1 MSVIRYCPHC
11 GSEVFYDG
19 DICMNCGGTLEGPD
33 PRGSDTPTQAIPRRM
48 QPASS
53 YDAQEQPTRPISRR
67 EYIQQAQM
75 AAINGSADLAA
86 LAASA
91 HSVIPHAKTRPG
103 AAQSAVGTV
112 DGVHSDVASGNTQE
126 GARESGQ
133 SSARTGQGRSVSGE
147 ASTSATE
154 PVQTEAAKKDYHFAL
169 DWASDTWG
177 IPSLPEGI
185 WSLNA
190 DNAEEQSTTSLQQQ
204 SDHQSVA
211 QSPDEADNAADEVS
225 DAERTNRTDEADA
238 SDDNDMPGT
247 SDTPNTVL
255 DLNDDDTEGG
265 EEPAAQ
271 SEAGTKPQ
279 TVQTPD
285 LAGNPDTAEASEQ
298 SQATEQPEI
307 TEQPEVSEQ
316 PEESE
321 VMEYSRVSGTSEQP
335 QSSQSTEAMET
346 EQTAEN
352 RKISPDSGH
361 TPDDEESSS
370 PVSAQ
375 YPSIEQVSAAQ
386 PAQPDD
392 ALTSDERVETP
403 SVATTFDASSDVSYS
418 DTQAPDT
425 QESDGDEPTQVIDR
439 DAIGTETGPLPYN
452 IPPAEMT
459 ERTAAIYESTNEFP
473 FAFEQSGEGE
483 AREEEPLPPDEAD
496 TTGQLPVT
504 EGPAG
509 DNEAT
514 VAIPADANQPAY
526 RPNGEAPQTNR
537 NAANSRV
544 KAARP
549 AESPATGKATTPART
564 AIIIV
569 VVVALLVCA
578 GIVFALTRHHGT
590 SATQPSANATASASA
605 PASPSADASA
615 SASSSSP
622 SAAATPSPAGVY
634 TNDAMGYRV
643 SIPDGYVWH
652 EETDNGATRTFTDD
666 SIGMTIKV
674 SGASNT
680 TGATVSSEYSA
691 CASGH
696 SVSYHLLSGDIMVC
710 SYAENGTITYVK
722 EIVTQ
727 QSILTLRFDYAQSAQ
742 EKGSAVIDEVFP
754 TFVSTR

>member
-1 MSVIRYCPHC
+1 
-11 GSEVFYDG
+11 
-19 DICMNCGGTLEGPD
+19 
-33 PRGSDTPTQAIPRRM
+33 
-48 QPASS
+48 
-53 YDAQEQPTRPISRR
+53 
-67 EYIQQAQM
+67 M

-103 AAQSAVGTV
+103 AAQSAIGTV
-112 DGVHSDVASGNTQE
+112 DGVHSDVASGNAQE
-126 GARESGQ
+126 GAHESGQ

-147 ASTSATE
+147 TGTSATE
-154 PVQTEAAKKDYHFAL
+154 PAQTETAKKDYHFAL

-190 DNAEEQSTTSLQQQ
+190 DNAEGQSATSSQQQ
-204 SDHQSVA
+204 SDHQPVA
-211 QSPDEADNAADEVS
+211 QSPNGADNAADDVS
-225 DAERTNRTDEADA
+225 E
-238 SDDNDMPGT
+238 SSGDNDIPGT
-247 SDTPNTVL
+247 GDTPDTVQ
-255 DLNDDDTEGG
+255 DLNDDDTGGG

-271 SEAGTKPQ
+271 DSADTNPQ

-285 LAGNPDTAEASEQ
+285 VAGNPDTAEASEQ

-307 TEQPEVSEQ
+307 TEQPEASEQ

-321 VMEYSRVSGTSEQP
+321 VIENSKVSGTSEQP
-335 QSSQSTEAMET
+335 QSPQSTEAMEIA
-346 EQTAEN
+346 QAAQD

-375 YPSIEQVSAAQ
+375 HPPIEQASAVQAV
-386 PAQPDD
+386 QPDGVRP
-392 ALTSDERVETP
+392 SDERVETP
-403 SVATTFDASSDVSYS
+403 SDAPSFAVSSDVPSPDMRES
-418 DTQAPDT
+418 DMRESGTQAPDT
-425 QESDGDEPTQVIDR
+425 QGPDSDEPTQVIDR

-459 ERTAAIYESTNEFP
+459 EHTAAIYESTNEFP

-483 AREEEPLPPDEAD
+483 ARAEEPLPSDKAD

-504 EGPAG
+504 EEPTG
-509 DNEAT
+509 DNEAA
-514 VAIPADANQPAY
+514 VAIPADANRPAY

-537 NAANSRV
+537 NAASSRV

-549 AESPATGKATTPART
+549 VESPAAGKTATPVRAT
-564 AIIIV
+564 IIIV

-590 SATQPSANATASASA
+590 SATQPTASATASASA
-605 PASPSADASA
+605 PASSSAGASA

-634 TNDAMGYRV
+634 TNDAIGYRV

-742 EKGSAVIDEVFP
+742 EKGAAVIDEVFP
-754 TFVSTR
+754 TFVSTC

>member
-1 MSVIRYCPHC
+1 
-11 GSEVFYDG
+11 
-19 DICMNCGGTLEGPD
+19 MNCGGTLEGPD

-86 LAASA
+86 LAAST
-91 HSVIPHAKTRPG
+91 HSVIPHAKMRPG

-112 DGVHSDVASGNTQE
+112 DGVHSDAASGNAQ
-126 GARESGQ
+126 GDARENGQ
-133 SSARTGQGRSVSGE
+133 SSDRVGQRLSASGE
-147 ASTSATE
+147 VDTSATE
-154 PVQTEAAKKDYHFAL
+154 PAQTETAKKDYHFAL

-190 DNAEEQSTTSLQQQ
+190 DNDEEQSTTSSQQQ
-204 SDHQSVA
+204 SDHQPAA
-211 QSPDEADNAADEVS
+211 QSPDEADNAADDVS
-225 DAERTNRTDEADA
+225 DTERTNRTDEADV
-238 SDDNDMPGT
+238 SGSNDIPGT
-247 SDTPNTVL
+247 GDTANTVQ
-255 DLNDDDTEGG
+255 DLNDDHTEGG

-271 SEAGTKPQ
+271 SEADTNPQ
-279 TVQTPD
+279 TVQTTD
-285 LAGNPDTAEASEQ
+285 LAGNPDTAEAPEQ

-307 TEQPEVSEQ
+307 TEQPEQ
-316 PEESE
+316 PEAVESSE
-321 VMEYSRVSGTSEQP
+321 ASRTTEQP
-335 QSSQSTEAMET
+335 QPQATATIETVQT

-352 RKISPDSGH
+352 RRISLDSGH

-375 YPSIEQVSAAQ
+375 HPPIEQASAAQ
-386 PAQPDD
+386 SAQPDG
-392 ALTSDERVETP
+392 ARPSDERVETP
-403 SVATTFDASSDVSYS
+403 SDAPSFDASSDVPYS

-425 QESDGDEPTQVIDR
+425 QAPDTQESGSDEPTQVIDR

-459 ERTAAIYESTNEFP
+459 EHTAAIYESTNEFP

-483 AREEEPLPPDEAD
+483 ERAEEPLPSDEAD

-504 EGPAG
+504 EKPTD

-514 VAIPADANQPAY
+514 VAIPTDADQPAY

-537 NAANSRV
+537 NAASSRV
-544 KAARP
+544 KAAHP
-549 AESPATGKATTPART
+549 AESPVAGKTATPART
-564 AIIIV
+564 TIIIV
-569 VVVALLVCA
+569 VVVALLVCV
-578 GIVFALTRHHGT
+578 GIVFALTHHHGT

-605 PASPSADASA
+605 PASPSAGASA
-615 SASSSSP
+615 SASSSSSP

>member
-75 AAINGSADLAA
+75 AAITGSADLAA

-112 DGVHSDVASGNTQE
+112 DGAHSDAASGNAQ
-126 GARESGQ
+126 GDARENGQ
-133 SSARTGQGRSVSGE
+133 SSDRAGQGLSASGE
-147 ASTSATE
+147 VDTSAAE
-154 PVQTEAAKKDYHFAL
+154 PAQTEAAKKDYHFAL

-190 DNAEEQSTTSLQQQ
+190 DNAEGQSATSSQQQ
-204 SDHQSVA
+204 SDHQPVA
-211 QSPDEADNAADEVS
+211 QSPNGADNAADDVS
-225 DAERTNRTDEADA
+225 E
-238 SDDNDMPGT
+238 SSGDNDIPGT
-247 SDTPNTVL
+247 GDTPDTVQ
-255 DLNDDDTEGG
+255 DLNDDDTGGG

-271 SEAGTKPQ
+271 DSADTNPQ

-285 LAGNPDTAEASEQ
+285 VAGNPDTAEASEQ

-307 TEQPEVSEQ
+307 TEQPEASEQ

-321 VMEYSRVSGTSEQP
+321 VIENSKVSGTSEQP
-335 QSSQSTEAMET
+335 QSPQSTEAMEIA
-346 EQTAEN
+346 QAAQD

-375 YPSIEQVSAAQ
+375 HPPIEQASAV
-386 PAQPDD
+386 QPDD
-392 ALTSDERVETP
+392 VRPSDERVETP
-403 SVATTFDASSDVSYS
+403 SDAPSFDASSDVPYS

-425 QESDGDEPTQVIDR
+425 QESGSDEPTQVIDR

-483 AREEEPLPPDEAD
+483 ARAEEPLPTDEAD
-496 TTGQLPVT
+496 TTGQLPVN
-504 EGPAG
+504 EGPTC

-537 NAANSRV
+537 NAASSRV

-549 AESPATGKATTPART
+549 AESPAAGKATTPART

-590 SATQPSANATASASA
+590 SAIQPSANATASASA
-605 PASPSADASA
+605 SASSSAGASA

-691 CASGH
+691 CASGR

-742 EKGSAVIDEVFP
+742 EKGAAVIDEVFP

>member
-112 DGVHSDVASGNTQE
+112 DGAHSDAASGNAQGDT
-126 GARESGQ
+126 RENGQ
-133 SSARTGQGRSVSGE
+133 SSDRAGQGLSASGE
-147 ASTSATE
+147 VDTSAAE
-154 PVQTEAAKKDYHFAL
+154 PAQTEAAKKDYHFAL

-185 WSLNA
+185 WSLNT
-190 DNAEEQSTTSLQQQ
+190 DNAEEQSTTSSQQQ
-204 SDHQSVA
+204 SDHQPVA
-211 QSPDEADNAADEVS
+211 QSPDEADNVADEVS

-247 SDTPNTVL
+247 SDTANTVQ
-255 DLNDDDTEGG
+255 DLNDDDTEGE

-271 SEAGTKPQ
+271 DSADTNPQ
-279 TVQTPD
+279 T
-285 LAGNPDTAEASEQ
+285 E
-298 SQATEQPEI
+298 
-307 TEQPEVSEQ
+307 
-316 PEESE
+316 
-321 VMEYSRVSGTSEQP
+321 
-335 QSSQSTEAMET
+335 
-346 EQTAEN
+346 EN

-375 YPSIEQVSAAQ
+375 HSSIEQVSAAQ
-386 PAQPDD
+386 PAQPDG
-392 ALTSDERVETP
+392 ALTSDGQVEAP
-403 SVATTFDASSDVSYS
+403 SDAPSFDASSDVLYS

-425 QESDGDEPTQVIDR
+425 QESDSDEPTQVIDR

-483 AREEEPLPPDEAD
+483 AREEEPLPSDEAD
-496 TTGQLPVT
+496 TTGQLHVT
-504 EGPAG
+504 EGPTG

-514 VAIPADANQPAY
+514 VAIPAGANQPAY

-549 AESPATGKATTPART
+549 AESTATGKATAPART

-605 PASPSADASA
+605 SASPSADASASA

-742 EKGSAVIDEVFP
+742 EKGAAVIDEVFP

>member
-112 DGVHSDVASGNTQE
+112 DGAHSDAASGNAQE
-126 GARESGQ
+126 SARENGQ
-133 SSARTGQGRSVSGE
+133 SSDRPGQGLSASGE
-147 ASTSATE
+147 VDTSAAE
-154 PVQTEAAKKDYHFAL
+154 PAQTEAAKKDYHFAL

-204 SDHQSVA
+204 SDHQPVA

-271 SEAGTKPQ
+271 DSADTNPQ
-279 TVQTPD
+279 T
-285 LAGNPDTAEASEQ
+285 E
-298 SQATEQPEI
+298 
-307 TEQPEVSEQ
+307 
-316 PEESE
+316 
-321 VMEYSRVSGTSEQP
+321 
-335 QSSQSTEAMET
+335 
-346 EQTAEN
+346 EN
-352 RKISPDSGH
+352 RKISPDCGH

-370 PVSAQ
+370 SVSAQ

-392 ALTSDERVETP
+392 APTSDGQVETP
-403 SVATTFDASSDVSYS
+403 SDASSDVPYS
-418 DTQAPDT
+418 GTQAHDTQG
-425 QESDGDEPTQVIDR
+425 SDNDEPTQVIDR

-459 ERTAAIYESTNEFP
+459 EHTAAIYESTNEFP

-483 AREEEPLPPDEAD
+483 ARAEEPLPSDEAD
-496 TTGQLPVT
+496 TTGQLPVAEEPT
-504 EGPAG
+504 G

-605 PASPSADASA
+605 PASSSADASASA

-622 SAAATPSPAGVY
+622 SAAAAPSPAGVY

-652 EETDNGATRTFTDD
+652 EETDNGATRTFTDN

>member
-86 LAASA
+86 LAASP

-103 AAQSAVGTV
+103 AAQSAIGTV

-126 GARESGQ
+126 GAHESGQ

-147 ASTSATE
+147 TGTSATE
-154 PVQTEAAKKDYHFAL
+154 PAQTETAKKDYHFAL

-185 WSLNA
+185 WSLNT
-190 DNAEEQSTTSLQQQ
+190 DNVEGQSATSSQQQ
-204 SDHQSVA
+204 SDHQPVA
-211 QSPDEADNAADEVS
+211 QFPDEADNAADDVS
-225 DAERTNRTDEADA
+225 DSEHTNHTDEADA
-238 SDDNDMPGT
+238 SGSNDIPGT
-247 SDTPNTVL
+247 GDTPNTVQ

-265 EEPAAQ
+265 EEPTAQ
-271 SEAGTKPQ
+271 SEAGAKPQ
-279 TVQTPD
+279 TVQTSD
-285 LAGNPDTAEASEQ
+285 LAGNPDTAEVLEQ

-307 TEQPEVSEQ
+307 MEQPEQPEAVESSKASRTTEQP
-316 PEESE
+316 
-321 VMEYSRVSGTSEQP
+321 QP
-335 QSSQSTEAMET
+335 QATAT
-346 EQTAEN
+346 IGTAQTAQAAQDWK
-352 RKISPDSGH
+352 KISPDSGH

-375 YPSIEQVSAAQ
+375 HPSIEQVSAAQ

-392 ALTSDERVETP
+392 ALTSDERAETP
-403 SVATTFDASSDVSYS
+403 SDAPTFDASSDVPYS

-425 QESDGDEPTQVIDR
+425 QESGSDEPTQVIDR

-452 IPPAEMT
+452 IPPVEMT

-483 AREEEPLPPDEAD
+483 ARAEEPLPSDEAD
-496 TTGQLPVT
+496 TTGQLPVAEEPT
-504 EGPAG
+504 G

-537 NAANSRV
+537 NAASSSV

-549 AESPATGKATTPART
+549 EESPAAGKTAAPVRAT
-564 AIIIV
+564 IIIV
-569 VVVALLVCA
+569 VLVALLVCA

-605 PASPSADASA
+605 PASPSADAST

>member
-112 DGVHSDVASGNTQE
+112 DGAHSDAASGNAQ
-126 GARESGQ
+126 GDARENGQ
-133 SSARTGQGRSVSGE
+133 SSDCAGQGLSASGE
-147 ASTSATE
+147 VDTSAAE
-154 PVQTEAAKKDYHFAL
+154 PAQTEAAKKDYHFAL

-185 WSLNA
+185 WSLNT
-190 DNAEEQSTTSLQQQ
+190 DNAEEQSTTSSQQQ
-204 SDHQSVA
+204 SDHQPVA
-211 QSPDEADNAADEVS
+211 QSPDEADNAADDVS
-225 DAERTNRTDEADA
+225 EA
-238 SDDNDMPGT
+238 SGDNDIPGT
-247 SDTPNTVL
+247 GDTPDTVQ
-255 DLNDDDTEGG
+255 DLNDDDTGGG

-271 SEAGTKPQ
+271 DSADTNPQ
-279 TVQTPD
+279 T
-285 LAGNPDTAEASEQ
+285 E
-298 SQATEQPEI
+298 
-307 TEQPEVSEQ
+307 
-316 PEESE
+316 
-321 VMEYSRVSGTSEQP
+321 
-335 QSSQSTEAMET
+335 
-346 EQTAEN
+346 EN

-370 PVSAQ
+370 SVSAQ
-375 YPSIEQVSAAQ
+375 CPSIEQMSAAQ
-386 PAQPDD
+386 PAQPDG

-403 SVATTFDASSDVSYS
+403 SDAPSFDASSDVLYS
-418 DTQAPDT
+418 DTQVPDT
-425 QESDGDEPTQVIDR
+425 QESDSDEPTQVIDR

-459 ERTAAIYESTNEFP
+459 GRTAAIYESTNEFP

-483 AREEEPLPPDEAD
+483 ARAEEPLPSDEAD

-504 EGPAG
+504 EEPTG

-605 PASPSADASA
+605 SASPSADASA

-666 SIGMTIKV
+666 SIGMTITV
-674 SGASNT
+674 TGASNT
-680 TGATVSSEYSA
+680 TGATVASEYSA

-727 QSILTLRFDYAQSAQ
+727 QSILSLRFDYAQSAKDQ
-742 EKGSAVIDEVFP
+742 GSAVIDEVFP

>member
-53 YDAQEQPTRPISRR
+53 YDAQEQLTRPISRR

-112 DGVHSDVASGNTQE
+112 DGAHSDAASGNAQ
-126 GARESGQ
+126 GDARENGQ
-133 SSARTGQGRSVSGE
+133 SSDCAGQGLSASGE
-147 ASTSATE
+147 VDTSAAE
-154 PVQTEAAKKDYHFAL
+154 PAQTGAAKKDYHFAL

-185 WSLNA
+185 WSLNT
-190 DNAEEQSTTSLQQQ
+190 DNAEEQSTTSSQQQ
-204 SDHQSVA
+204 SDHQPVA
-211 QSPDEADNAADEVS
+211 QSPDEADNAADDVS
-225 DAERTNRTDEADA
+225 EA
-238 SDDNDMPGT
+238 SGDNDIPGT
-247 SDTPNTVL
+247 GDTPDTVQ
-255 DLNDDDTEGG
+255 DLNDDDTGGG

-271 SEAGTKPQ
+271 DSADTNPQ

-298 SQATEQPEI
+298 SEI

-321 VMEYSRVSGTSEQP
+321 VMENSRVSGTSEQP
-335 QSSQSTEAMET
+335 QSSQSTEVMET
-346 EQTAEN
+346 EQTEEN

-370 PVSAQ
+370 SVSAQ
-375 YPSIEQVSAAQ
+375 CPSIEHMSAAQ
-386 PAQPDD
+386 PAQPDG

-403 SVATTFDASSDVSYS
+403 SDAPSFDASSDVLYS
-418 DTQAPDT
+418 DTQVPDT
-425 QESDGDEPTQVIDR
+425 QESDSDEPTQVIDR

-483 AREEEPLPPDEAD
+483 ARAEEPLPSDEAD

-504 EGPAG
+504 EEPTG

-605 PASPSADASA
+605 SASPLADASA

-742 EKGSAVIDEVFP
+742 EKGAAVIDEVFP

>member
-53 YDAQEQPTRPISRR
+53 YDAQEQLTRPISRR

-112 DGVHSDVASGNTQE
+112 DGAHSDAASGNAQGDAHE
-126 GARESGQ
+126 YGQ
-133 SSARTGQGRSVSGE
+133 SSDCAGQGLSASGE
-147 ASTSATE
+147 VDTSAAE
-154 PVQTEAAKKDYHFAL
+154 PAQTEAAKKDYHFAL

-185 WSLNA
+185 WSLNT
-190 DNAEEQSTTSLQQQ
+190 DNAEEQSTTSSQQQ
-204 SDHQSVA
+204 SDHQPVA
-211 QSPDEADNAADEVS
+211 QYPDEADNAADDVS
-225 DAERTNRTDEADA
+225 EA
-238 SDDNDMPGT
+238 SGDNDIPGT
-247 SDTPNTVL
+247 GDTPDTVQ
-255 DLNDDDTEGG
+255 DLNDDDTGGG

-271 SEAGTKPQ
+271 DSADTNPQ

-298 SQATEQPEI
+298 SEI

-321 VMEYSRVSGTSEQP
+321 VMENSRVSGTSEQP

-346 EQTAEN
+346 EQTEEN

-370 PVSAQ
+370 SVSAQ
-375 YPSIEQVSAAQ
+375 CPSIEQMSAAQ
-386 PAQPDD
+386 PAQPDG

-403 SVATTFDASSDVSYS
+403 SDAPSFDASSDVLYS
-418 DTQAPDT
+418 D
-425 QESDGDEPTQVIDR
+425 TQVIDR

-483 AREEEPLPPDEAD
+483 ARAEEPLPFDEAD

-504 EGPAG
+504 EEPTG

-605 PASPSADASA
+605 SASPLADASA

-742 EKGSAVIDEVFP
+742 EKGAAVIDEVFP

>member
-33 PRGSDTPTQAIPRRM
+33 PRGSDTPTQAIPRSM

-112 DGVHSDVASGNTQE
+112 DGAHSDAASGNAQ
-126 GARESGQ
+126 GDARENGQ
-133 SSARTGQGRSVSGE
+133 SSDRAGQGLSASGE
-147 ASTSATE
+147 VDTSAAE
-154 PVQTEAAKKDYHFAL
+154 PAQTEAAKKDYHFAL

-190 DNAEEQSTTSLQQQ
+190 DNAEGQSATSSQQQ
-204 SDHQSVA
+204 SDHQPVA
-211 QSPDEADNAADEVS
+211 QSPNGADNAADDVS
-225 DAERTNRTDEADA
+225 E
-238 SDDNDMPGT
+238 SSGDNDIPGT
-247 SDTPNTVL
+247 GDTPDTVQ
-255 DLNDDDTEGG
+255 DLNDDDTGGG

-271 SEAGTKPQ
+271 DSADTNPQ

-285 LAGNPDTAEASEQ
+285 LAGNPDTAEASQQ

-321 VMEYSRVSGTSEQP
+321 VMENSRVSGTSEQP

-346 EQTAEN
+346 EQTEEN

-370 PVSAQ
+370 SVSAQ
-375 YPSIEQVSAAQ
+375 CPSIEQVSAAQ
-386 PAQPDD
+386 SAQPDD
-392 ALTSDERVETP
+392 APTSDGQVEAP
-403 SVATTFDASSDVSYS
+403 SDAPSFDASSDVPYS

-425 QESDGDEPTQVIDR
+425 QESDSDEPTQVIDR

-483 AREEEPLPPDEAD
+483 ARAEEPLPSDEAD

-504 EGPAG
+504 EGPTG

-537 NAANSRV
+537 NVANSRV

-605 PASPSADASA
+605 SASPSADASA

-742 EKGSAVIDEVFP
+742 EKGAAVIDEVFP

>member
-33 PRGSDTPTQAIPRRM
+33 PRGSDTSTQVIPRRM
-48 QPASS
+48 QPASP

-103 AAQSAVGTV
+103 AAQSAIGTV
-112 DGVHSDVASGNTQE
+112 DGVHSDVASGNAQ
-126 GARESGQ
+126 GDARENGQ
-133 SSARTGQGRSVSGE
+133 SSDRAGQGLSVLGE
-147 ASTSATE
+147 ADTSAAE
-154 PVQTEAAKKDYHFAL
+154 PAQTETAKKDYHFAL

-185 WSLNA
+185 WSLNT
-190 DNAEEQSTTSLQQQ
+190 DNAEGQSATSSQQQ
-204 SDHQSVA
+204 SDRQPVA
-211 QSPDEADNAADEVS
+211 QFPDEADNAADDVS
-225 DAERTNRTDEADA
+225 DAEHTNHTDEADA
-238 SDDNDMPGT
+238 SGDNDIPGT
-247 SDTPNTVL
+247 GDTPNTVQ
-255 DLNDDDTEGG
+255 DLNDDNTEGG
-265 EEPAAQ
+265 EEPTAQ

-285 LAGNPDTAEASEQ
+285 LAGNPDTAEVLEQ

-307 TEQPEVSEQ
+307 TEQPEQ
-316 PEESE
+316 PEAVESSKA
-321 VMEYSRVSGTSEQP
+321 SRTTEQP
-335 QSSQSTEAMET
+335 QPQAAATMET
-346 EQTAEN
+346 AQTTQAAQDWK
-352 RKISPDSGH
+352 KIPPSSGH

-375 YPSIEQVSAAQ
+375 HPSIEQVSAAQ

-403 SVATTFDASSDVSYS
+403 SDAPSFDASSDVPYS
-418 DTQAPDT
+418 DTQAPDA
-425 QESDGDEPTQVIDR
+425 QESGSDEPTQVIDR

-459 ERTAAIYESTNEFP
+459 EHTAAIYESTNEFP

-483 AREEEPLPPDEAD
+483 ARAEEPLPSDEAD
-496 TTGQLPVT
+496 TTGQLPVA
-504 EGPAG
+504 EEPAG

-537 NAANSRV
+537 NAASSRV
-544 KAARP
+544 KAARSV
-549 AESPATGKATTPART
+549 ESPAAGKTATSART

-590 SATQPSANATASASA
+590 SATQPTASATASASA
-605 PASPSADASA
+605 PASSSAGASA
-615 SASSSSP
+615 SSSASSSSP

-742 EKGSAVIDEVFP
+742 EKGAAVIDEVFP

>member
-91 HSVIPHAKTRPG
+91 HSVIPRAKTRPG
-103 AAQSAVGTV
+103 AAQSAAGTV
-112 DGVHSDVASGNTQE
+112 DGVHSDVASGNTEE
-126 GARESGQ
+126 GARESDQ
-133 SSARTGQGRSVSGE
+133 SSVRTGQGQTVSGE
-147 ASTSATE
+147 TGTSATE
-154 PVQTEAAKKDYHFAL
+154 PAQTETAKKDYHFAL

-177 IPSLPEGI
+177 IPALPEGI
-185 WSLNA
+185 WSLNTG
-190 DNAEEQSTTSLQQQ
+190 NAEGQSTTPSQQQ
-204 SDHQSVA
+204 SDHQPVA
-211 QSPDEADNAADEVS
+211 QSQDEADNTAGDVS
-225 DAERTNRTDEADA
+225 DAKRTNNTEEADTA
-238 SDDNDMPGT
+238 GDNAMPGT
-247 SDTPNTVL
+247 GDTADIVQ

-265 EEPAAQ
+265 QEPAAQ
-271 SEAGTKPQ
+271 GEAGTKPQ
-279 TVQTPD
+279 NGRTPD
-285 LAGNPDTAEASEQ
+285 IAGNPVTAEVS
-298 SQATEQPEI
+298 EQPEI
-307 TEQPEVSEQ
+307 PEQ

-321 VMEYSRVSGTSEQP
+321 VAENSRISGASEQP
-335 QSSQSTEAMET
+335 QSPQPTEAVET
-346 EQTAEN
+346 AQTAQTVQDRN
-352 RKISPDSGH
+352 ISPDSGH
-361 TPDDEESSS
+361 TPDDVESSS
-370 PVSAQ
+370 PESVQ
-375 YPSIEQVSAAQ
+375 RTPIEQPSAAQ

-392 ALTSDERVETP
+392 ARPSDERVETP
-403 SVATTFDASSDVSYS
+403 SDAPSFAVSSDVPSS
-418 DTQAPDT
+418 DMQESNA
-425 QESDGDEPTQVIDR
+425 QESDSDEPTQVIDR
-439 DAIGTETGPLPYN
+439 NAIGTETGPLPYN

-473 FAFEQSGEGE
+473 FAFERSGEGE
-483 AREEEPLPPDEAD
+483 ARAEEPLSTDEAD

-504 EGPAG
+504 EEPTG
-509 DNEAT
+509 DEEAT
-514 VAIPADANQPAY
+514 VAIPTDANQPAY
-526 RPNGEAPQTNR
+526 RPAGAASQTDR
-537 NAANSRV
+537 NAASSRV

-549 AESPATGKATTPART
+549 AESPATGKAATPART
-564 AIIIV
+564 TIIIV

-578 GIVFALTRHHGT
+578 GIAFAATRHHGT
-590 SATQPSANATASASA
+590 SATQPSANATASTSAS
-605 PASPSADASA
+605 ASPSANASA

-622 SAAATPSPAGVY
+622 AAAATPSPAGVY

-652 EETDNGATRTFTDD
+652 EETDNGAARTFTDD

>member
-112 DGVHSDVASGNTQE
+112 DGAHSDAVSGNAQ
-126 GARESGQ
+126 GDARENGQ
-133 SSARTGQGRSVSGE
+133 SSDCAGQGLSASGE
-147 ASTSATE
+147 VDTSAAE
-154 PVQTEAAKKDYHFAL
+154 PAQTEAAKKDYHFAL

-185 WSLNA
+185 WSLNT
-190 DNAEEQSTTSLQQQ
+190 DNAEEQSTTSSQQQ
-204 SDHQSVA
+204 SDHQPVA
-211 QSPDEADNAADEVS
+211 QSPDEADNAADDVS
-225 DAERTNRTDEADA
+225 EA
-238 SDDNDMPGT
+238 SGDNDIPGT
-247 SDTPNTVL
+247 GDTPDTVQ
-255 DLNDDDTEGG
+255 DLNDDDTGGG

-271 SEAGTKPQ
+271 DRADTNPQ

-298 SQATEQPEI
+298 SEI

-321 VMEYSRVSGTSEQP
+321 VMENSRVSGTSEQP

-346 EQTAEN
+346 EQTEEN

-370 PVSAQ
+370 SVSAQ
-375 YPSIEQVSAAQ
+375 CPSIEQMSAAQ
-386 PAQPDD
+386 PAQPDG

-403 SVATTFDASSDVSYS
+403 SDAPSFDASSDVLYS
-418 DTQAPDT
+418 DTQVPDT
-425 QESDGDEPTQVIDR
+425 QESDSDEPTQVIDR

-483 AREEEPLPPDEAD
+483 ARAEEPLPSDEAD

-504 EGPAG
+504 EEPTG

-590 SATQPSANATASASA
+590 SAIQPSANATASASA
-605 PASPSADASA
+605 SASPSADASALA

-742 EKGSAVIDEVFP
+742 EKGAAVIDEVFP

>member
-103 AAQSAVGTV
+103 AAQSAIGTV

-126 GARESGQ
+126 GAHESGQ

-147 ASTSATE
+147 TGTSATE
-154 PVQTEAAKKDYHFAL
+154 PAQTETAKKDYHFAL

-185 WSLNA
+185 WSLNT
-190 DNAEEQSTTSLQQQ
+190 DNAEGQSATSSQQQ
-204 SDHQSVA
+204 SDDQPVA
-211 QSPDEADNAADEVS
+211 QFPDEADNAADDVS
-225 DAERTNRTDEADA
+225 DAERTNHTDEADA
-238 SDDNDMPGT
+238 SGSNDIPGT
-247 SDTPNTVL
+247 GDTPNTVQ
-255 DLNDDDTEGG
+255 DLNDDDTEG
-265 EEPAAQ
+265 EEKPAAQ
-271 SEAGTKPQ
+271 DSAGT
-279 TVQTPD
+279 
-285 LAGNPDTAEASEQ
+285 NP
-298 SQATEQPEI
+298 
-307 TEQPEVSEQ
+307 
-316 PEESE
+316 
-321 VMEYSRVSGTSEQP
+321 
-335 QSSQSTEAMET
+335 
-346 EQTAEN
+346 QTAEN

-375 YPSIEQVSAAQ
+375 HPSIEQVSAAQ

-392 ALTSDERVETP
+392 ALTSDERIETP
-403 SVATTFDASSDVSYS
+403 SDAPSFDASTDVPYS

-425 QESDGDEPTQVIDR
+425 QESGSDEPTQVIDR
-439 DAIGTETGPLPYN
+439 DAIGTETGSLPYN

-459 ERTAAIYESTNEFP
+459 ERTAAIYKSTNEFP

-483 AREEEPLPPDEAD
+483 ARAEEPLPSDEAD
-496 TTGQLPVT
+496 TTGQLPVAEEPT
-504 EGPAG
+504 G

-537 NAANSRV
+537 NAASSSV

-549 AESPATGKATTPART
+549 EESPAAGKTAAPVRAT
-564 AIIIV
+564 IIIV
-569 VVVALLVCA
+569 VLVALLVCA

-605 PASPSADASA
+605 PASPSADAST

-680 TGATVSSEYSA
+680 TDATVSSEYSA

-742 EKGSAVIDEVFP
+742 EKGAAVIDEVFP
-754 TFVSTR
+754 TVVSTR

>member
-1 MSVIRYCPHC
+1 M
-11 GSEVFYDG
+11 
-19 DICMNCGGTLEGPD
+19 
-33 PRGSDTPTQAIPRRM
+33 
-48 QPASS
+48 
-53 YDAQEQPTRPISRR
+53 
-67 EYIQQAQM
+67 
-75 AAINGSADLAA
+75 
-86 LAASA
+86 
-91 HSVIPHAKTRPG
+91 
-103 AAQSAVGTV
+103 
-112 DGVHSDVASGNTQE
+112 
-126 GARESGQ
+126 
-133 SSARTGQGRSVSGE
+133 
-147 ASTSATE
+147 
-154 PVQTEAAKKDYHFAL
+154 
-169 DWASDTWG
+169 
-177 IPSLPEGI
+177 
-185 WSLNA
+185 
-190 DNAEEQSTTSLQQQ
+190 
-204 SDHQSVA
+204 
-211 QSPDEADNAADEVS
+211 
-225 DAERTNRTDEADA
+225 
-238 SDDNDMPGT
+238 
-247 SDTPNTVL
+247 
-255 DLNDDDTEGG
+255 
-265 EEPAAQ
+265 
-271 SEAGTKPQ
+271 
-279 TVQTPD
+279 
-285 LAGNPDTAEASEQ
+285 
-298 SQATEQPEI
+298 
-307 TEQPEVSEQ
+307 
-316 PEESE
+316 
-321 VMEYSRVSGTSEQP
+321 
-335 QSSQSTEAMET
+335 
-346 EQTAEN
+346 
-352 RKISPDSGH
+352 
-361 TPDDEESSS
+361 
-370 PVSAQ
+370 
-375 YPSIEQVSAAQ
+375 SAAQ
-386 PAQPDD
+386 PAQPDG

-403 SVATTFDASSDVSYS
+403 SDAPSFDASSDVLYS
-418 DTQAPDT
+418 DTQVPDT
-425 QESDGDEPTQVIDR
+425 QESDSDEPTQVIDR

-483 AREEEPLPPDEAD
+483 ARAEEPLPSDEAD

-504 EGPAG
+504 EEPTG

-514 VAIPADANQPAY
+514 VAIPTDANQPAY

-605 PASPSADASA
+605 SASPSADASA

-622 SAAATPSPAGVY
+622 SATATPSPAGVY

>member
-1 MSVIRYCPHC
+1 MVRSKARTLADPTHRHRRFLAACSLRRRMTPRNSPRARYPGANTSSRRRWRPSTGRLISPRSPRPPIRSFHTPKRVRVLHRVQ
-11 GSEVFYDG
+11 SERLMER
-19 DICMNCGGTLEGPD
+19 IRMPLRGTL
-33 PRGSDTPTQAIPRRM
+33 RGD
-48 QPASS
+48 
-53 YDAQEQPTRPISRR
+53 
-67 EYIQQAQM
+67 
-75 AAINGSADLAA
+75 
-86 LAASA
+86 
-91 HSVIPHAKTRPG
+91 
-103 AAQSAVGTV
+103 
-112 DGVHSDVASGNTQE
+112 
-126 GARESGQ
+126 ARENGQ
-133 SSARTGQGRSVSGE
+133 SSDRAGQGLSASGE
-147 ASTSATE
+147 VDTSAAE
-154 PVQTEAAKKDYHFAL
+154 PAQTEAAKKDYHFAL

-190 DNAEEQSTTSLQQQ
+190 DNAEEQSATSAQQQ
-204 SDHQSVA
+204 SDHQPVA
-211 QSPDEADNAADEVS
+211 QSPDEADNVADEVS
-225 DAERTNRTDEADA
+225 E
-238 SDDNDMPGT
+238 SSGDNDIPGT

-255 DLNDDDTEGG
+255 DLNDDDTEGE

-271 SEAGTKPQ
+271 DSADTNPQ

-285 LAGNPDTAEASEQ
+285 VAGNPDTAEASEQ

-321 VMEYSRVSGTSEQP
+321 VVENSKVSGTSKQP
-335 QSSQSTEAMET
+335 QSPQSTEAMEIA
-346 EQTAEN
+346 QAAQD

-375 YPSIEQVSAAQ
+375 HSPIEQASAVQAV
-386 PAQPDD
+386 QPDD
-392 ALTSDERVETP
+392 VRPSDERVETP
-403 SVATTFDASSDVSYS
+403 SDAPSFAVSSDVPSPDMRES
-418 DTQAPDT
+418 DMRESGTQTPDT
-425 QESDGDEPTQVIDR
+425 QESDSDEPTQVIDR

-483 AREEEPLPPDEAD
+483 TRAEEPLPTDDEAD
-496 TTGQLPVT
+496 TTGQLHVT
-504 EGPAG
+504 EGPTG

-578 GIVFALTRHHGT
+578 GIVFALTRHRGT

-605 PASPSADASA
+605 SASPSADALA

-652 EETDNGATRTFTDD
+652 EETDSGATRTFTDD

-742 EKGSAVIDEVFP
+742 EKGAAVIDEVFP

>member
-48 QPASS
+48 QPASP

-103 AAQSAVGTV
+103 AAQSAIGTV
-112 DGVHSDVASGNTQE
+112 DGVHSDVASGNAQ
-126 GARESGQ
+126 GDARENGQ
-133 SSARTGQGRSVSGE
+133 SSDRAGQGLSVLGE
-147 ASTSATE
+147 ADTSAAE
-154 PVQTEAAKKDYHFAL
+154 PAQTETAKKDYHFAL

-185 WSLNA
+185 WSLNT
-190 DNAEEQSTTSLQQQ
+190 DNAEGQSATSSQQQ
-204 SDHQSVA
+204 SDRQPVA
-211 QSPDEADNAADEVS
+211 QFPDEADNAADDVS
-225 DAERTNRTDEADA
+225 DAEHTNHTDEADA
-238 SDDNDMPGT
+238 SGGNDIPGT
-247 SDTPNTVL
+247 GDTPNTVQ
-255 DLNDDDTEGG
+255 DLNDDNTEGG
-265 EEPAAQ
+265 EEPTAQ

-285 LAGNPDTAEASEQ
+285 LAGNPDTAEVLEQ

-307 TEQPEVSEQ
+307 TEQPEQ
-316 PEESE
+316 PEAVESSKA
-321 VMEYSRVSGTSEQP
+321 SRTTEQP
-335 QSSQSTEAMET
+335 QPQAAATIET
-346 EQTAEN
+346 AQPEQTAQDWK
-352 RKISPDSGH
+352 KISPSSGH

-375 YPSIEQVSAAQ
+375 HPSIEQVSA
-386 PAQPDD
+386 AQPDD

-403 SVATTFDASSDVSYS
+403 SDAPSFDASSDVSYS
-418 DTQAPDT
+418 DTQAPDA
-425 QESDGDEPTQVIDR
+425 QESGSDEPTQVIDR

-459 ERTAAIYESTNEFP
+459 EHTAAIYESTNEFP

-483 AREEEPLPPDEAD
+483 ARAEEPLPSDEAD
-496 TTGQLPVT
+496 TTGQLPVA
-504 EGPAG
+504 EEPAG

-537 NAANSRV
+537 NAASSRV
-544 KAARP
+544 KAARSV
-549 AESPATGKATTPART
+549 ESPAAGKTATSART

-590 SATQPSANATASASA
+590 SATQPTASATASASA
-605 PASPSADASA
+605 PASSSAGASA
-615 SASSSSP
+615 SSSASSSSP

-727 QSILTLRFDYAQSAQ
+727 QSILTLRFDYAQSSQ
-742 EKGSAVIDEVFP
+742 EKGAAVIDEVFP

>member
-1 MSVIRYCPHC
+1 
-11 GSEVFYDG
+11 
-19 DICMNCGGTLEGPD
+19 MNCGGTLEGPD

-48 QPASS
+48 RPASS

-103 AAQSAVGTV
+103 AAQSAIGTV
-112 DGVHSDVASGNTQE
+112 DGVHSDVASGNAQ
-126 GARESGQ
+126 GDARENGQ
-133 SSARTGQGRSVSGE
+133 SSDRAGQGLSVLGE
-147 ASTSATE
+147 ADTSAAE
-154 PVQTEAAKKDYHFAL
+154 PAQTETAKKDYHFAL

-185 WSLNA
+185 WSLNT
-190 DNAEEQSTTSLQQQ
+190 DNAEGQSATSSQQQ
-204 SDHQSVA
+204 SDRQPVA
-211 QSPDEADNAADEVS
+211 QFPDEADNAADDVS
-225 DAERTNRTDEADA
+225 DAEHTNHTDEDDA
-238 SDDNDMPGT
+238 SGGNDIPGT
-247 SDTPNTVL
+247 GDTPNTVQ
-255 DLNDDDTEGG
+255 DLNDDNTEGG
-265 EEPAAQ
+265 EEPTAQ

-285 LAGNPDTAEASEQ
+285 LAGNPDTAEVSEQ
-298 SQATEQPEI
+298 SEI

-321 VMEYSRVSGTSEQP
+321 VMENSRVSGTSEQP

-346 EQTAEN
+346 EQTEEN

-370 PVSAQ
+370 SVSAQ
-375 YPSIEQVSAAQ
+375 CPSIEQMSAAQ
-386 PAQPDD
+386 PAQPDG

-403 SVATTFDASSDVSYS
+403 SDAPSFDASSDVSYS
-418 DTQAPDT
+418 DTQAPDA
-425 QESDGDEPTQVIDR
+425 QESGSDEPTQVIDR

-459 ERTAAIYESTNEFP
+459 EHTAAIYESTNEFP

-483 AREEEPLPPDEAD
+483 ARAEEPLPSDEAD
-496 TTGQLPVT
+496 TTGQLPVA
-504 EGPAG
+504 EEPAG

-537 NAANSRV
+537 NAASSRV
-544 KAARP
+544 KAARS
-549 AESPATGKATTPART
+549 AESPAAGKTATSARA

-569 VVVALLVCA
+569 VVAALLVCA

-590 SATQPSANATASASA
+590 SATQPTASATASASA
-605 PASPSADASA
+605 PASSSAGASA

-643 SIPDGYVWH
+643 SIPDGYIWH

-742 EKGSAVIDEVFP
+742 EKGAAVIDEVFP

>member
-112 DGVHSDVASGNTQE
+112 DGAHSDAASGNVQGDT
-126 GARESGQ
+126 RENGQ
-133 SSARTGQGRSVSGE
+133 SSDRAGQGLSASGE
-147 ASTSATE
+147 VDTSAAE
-154 PVQTEAAKKDYHFAL
+154 PAQTEAAKKDYHFAL

-185 WSLNA
+185 WSLNT
-190 DNAEEQSTTSLQQQ
+190 DNAEEQSTTSSQQQ
-204 SDHQSVA
+204 SDHQPVA
-211 QSPDEADNAADEVS
+211 QSPDEADNVADEVS

-247 SDTPNTVL
+247 SDTANTVQ
-255 DLNDDDTEGG
+255 DLNDDDTEGE

-271 SEAGTKPQ
+271 DSADT
-279 TVQTPD
+279 
-285 LAGNPDTAEASEQ
+285 NP
-298 SQATEQPEI
+298 
-307 TEQPEVSEQ
+307 
-316 PEESE
+316 
-321 VMEYSRVSGTSEQP
+321 
-335 QSSQSTEAMET
+335 
-346 EQTAEN
+346 QTAEN

-361 TPDDEESSS
+361 TTDDEESSS

-375 YPSIEQVSAAQ
+375 HPPIEQASAAQ
-386 PAQPDD
+386 AVQPDD
-392 ALTSDERVETP
+392 VRPSDERVETSSDAP
-403 SVATTFDASSDVSYS
+403 SFAVSSDVPSPDVQES
-418 DTQAPDT
+418 DMRESGTQAPDT
-425 QESDGDEPTQVIDR
+425 QESDSDEPTQVIDR

-483 AREEEPLPPDEAD
+483 ARAEEPLPSDEAD

-504 EGPAG
+504 EEPTG

-514 VAIPADANQPAY
+514 VAIPAGANQPAY

-605 PASPSADASA
+605 SASPLADASA

-742 EKGSAVIDEVFP
+742 EKGAAVIDEVFP